1 VAHWSGKAGAEKE
14 PFSMADVKTFYNN
27 KLLLDLFLTKFGIRP
42 DKPKNKKKIRELL
55 NYGARAA

>member
-1 VAHWSGKAGAEKE
+1 VGAEKE